1 MALPSIFTPLRP
13 SPAAPDTPD
22 RLPLEQIRHQLHQA
36 LHDCRS
42 IDAQRIIYRINMAG
56 TPADLWLL
64 RSDLYQCIA
73 RARDQTDRAVQGRR
87 ARYVHR
93 ARTRPDR
100 SRQAHQRPDGHFQ
113 RLGACCP
120 THPDLANVPAPRG
133 KLGQKIQKGAGPRRH
148 ELAGGQGRIN
158 RETAKNP
165 VW

>member
-42 IDAQRIIYRINMAG
+42 FDAQRIIYRINMAG

-73 RARDQTDRAVQGRR
+73 RARDQTEAARR
-87 ARYVHR
+87 INALMG
-93 ARTRPDR
+93 TF
-100 SRQAHQRPDGHFQ
+100 SGW
-113 RLGACCP
+113 
-120 THPDLANVPAPRG
+120 VPAAQ
-133 KLGQKIQKGAGPRRH
+133 LT
-148 ELAGGQGRIN
+148 RI
-158 RETAKNP
+158 
-165 VW
+165 